1 MLSSKDLQLPA
12 FCAPAPLASPCS
24 WLHNGQL
31 RKVQEDIPQV
41 DSRTSSKY
49 RRATLQPRAA
59 VPPDAVATERFSA
72 VIKGENEPRV
82 RVGIIGA
89 GRIGQVH
96 ADNITF
102 RLRNATLAGVQSGSH
117 ELAERCSLAH
127 GCRPYY
133 DYHQLLENPDIDAIC
148 ICSAS
153 DRHTEQIIAAA
164 EAGKHIFC
172 EKPIDTSL
180 AQIDKA
186 LVAVKKAGVKFQV
199 GFNRRYDTN
208 YQRVRRAIV
217 DGEIGSPHMIHITSR
232 DPSPPSLDYVKSSGG
247 IWLDCAIH
255 DMDMLRFLIGDEVEE
270 VYALG
275 AVNINPEIAKY
286 NDVDTSV
293 ISLRFKN
300 GVIGTIDN
308 SRQAVYGYDQRCEVL
323 GSGGSVHINN
333 NYNNSAVISDATAVK
348 RDLPLHFFMDRYT
361 DSFITEMEEFCDAI
375 LHDKPVTCTGL
386 DGRAPVVIA
395 LACKRSYLEKRPVKV
410 SECDTVVPPE
420 IVGWDGQ

>member
-1 MLSSKDLQLPA
+1 MLDQGSVWHPA
-12 FCAPAPLASPCS
+12 FCTSVALPSTTSLSSNKA
-24 WLHNGQL
+24 L
-31 RKVQEDIPQV
+31 R
-41 DSRTSSKY
+41 SRRPGVTSAFPKNLRSRSAKL
-49 RRATLQPRAA
+49 TPRAA
-59 VPPDAVATERFSA
+59 VPPDVVAAERFSA
-72 VIKGENEPRV
+72 IIKSEDGPRV
-82 RVGIIGA
+82 RIGIIGA

-102 RLRNATLAGVQSGSH
+102 RLRNATLSGVQSGSQ

-127 GCRPYY
+127 GCEPYY
-133 DYHQLLENPDIDAIC
+133 DYHQLIENPDIDAIC

-180 AQIDKA
+180 SQIDKA

-199 GFNRRYDTN
+199 GFNRRFDTN

-217 DGEIGSPHMIHITSR
+217 DGEIGDPHMIHITSR
-232 DPSPPSLDYVKSSGG
+232 DPSPPSLEYVKSSGG

-275 AVNINPEIAKY
+275 AVNISPEIAKF

-293 ISLRFKN
+293 ISLRFRN

-361 DSFITEMEEFCDAI
+361 DSFITEMEHFCDAI
-375 LHDKPVTCTGL
+375 IHNKPVECTGL
-386 DGRAPVVIA
+386 DGRAPVVMA
-395 LACKRSYLEKRPVKV
+395 LACKKSYLEKRPVNV
-410 SECDTVVPPE
+410 SECDIPLPSALQ
-420 IVGWDGQ
+420 GWDGQ